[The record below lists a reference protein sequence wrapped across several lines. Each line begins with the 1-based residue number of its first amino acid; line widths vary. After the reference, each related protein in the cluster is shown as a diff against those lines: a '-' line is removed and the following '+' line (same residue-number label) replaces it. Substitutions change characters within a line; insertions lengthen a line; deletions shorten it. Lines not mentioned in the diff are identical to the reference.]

1 MKIDTKT
8 DFNDTKTGFK
18 MDSNGCAHT
27 RLTDMPRLADM
38 PMADVKPSAVRL
50 TDAGCGLVS
59 TDPVAQ
65 PEHYKQGWYEVID
78 EMLLVFGPQ
87 RTYDFCIM
95 NAWKYRA
102 RAMYKGNTKQDME
115 KADQYLSMAKE
126 IMDKNPQQY
135 CHVNLIREP

>member
-1 MKIDTKT
+1 MKIDTKI
-8 DFNDTKTGFK
+8 DSK
-18 MDSNGCAHT
+18 MDNGCVPT
-27 RLTDMPRLADM
+27 CLTGMPPLADM
-38 PMADVKPSAVRL
+38 PRTDVKPSTARL
-50 TDAGCGLVS
+50 N
-59 TDPVAQ
+59 PIAQ
-65 PEHYKQGWYEVID
+65 PEHYKQGQYEVYEVID

-102 RAMYKGNTKQDME
+102 MAMYKDNTQQDME
-115 KADQYLSMAKE
+115 KADQYLSIAKG

>member
-8 DFNDTKTGFK
+8 DFNDTKTGLK
-18 MDSNGCAHT
+18 MDNGYVPTC
-27 RLTDMPRLADM
+27 LTDMPPLADM
-38 PMADVKPSAVRL
+38 PRTDAKPSAARL
-50 TDAGCGLVS
+50 N
-59 TDPVAQ
+59 PIAQ
-65 PEHYKQGWYEVID
+65 PEHYKQGRYEVID

-95 NAWKYRA
+95 SAWKCRA
-102 RAMYKGNTKQDME
+102 RAAYKINTKQDME